1 MQQSNRNFIRLIF
14 CDFVAYALT
23 SNESTPMNQS
33 GEGTMRVISETRLW
47 LLSTNTFA
55 SLRPAP
61 IGIAGMLN
69 SSNTLRSAV
78 VVPVPPLPPLPPVGV
93 AVDAAV
99 ALKLVVPL
107 LIPPD
112 GDLPACIC
120 DCSCIWTCCC
130 SPALLSSRSVRP
142 DSANCLTAAVAGCP
156 MWYSA

>member
-1 MQQSNRNFIRLIF
+1 MSLSLFVVFAPFQRYDF
-14 CDFVAYALT
+14 CDFGVRVLT

-61 IGIAGMLN
+61 SGIAGMLN
-69 SSNTLRSAV
+69 SSNTLRSELVVVV
-78 VVPVPPLPPLPPVGV
+78 VVPLDVVLKLDPVPPEGDFPV
-93 AVDAAV
+93 
-99 ALKLVVPL
+99 
-107 LIPPD
+107 
-112 GDLPACIC
+112 CIC
-120 DCSCIWTCCC
+120 ICICCCCC
-130 SPALLSSRSVRP
+130 SPALLSRRSVRP